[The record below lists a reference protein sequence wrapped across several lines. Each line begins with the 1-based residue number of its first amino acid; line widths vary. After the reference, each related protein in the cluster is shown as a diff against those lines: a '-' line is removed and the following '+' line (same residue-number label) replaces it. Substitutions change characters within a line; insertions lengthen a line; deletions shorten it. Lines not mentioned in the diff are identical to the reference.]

1 VRELEVFISELRPVD
16 GLSSGSVPSGEVSPL
31 THEVRDDPVEH
42 GALVAEALLT
52 RAQRSEVLC
61 RLRDYVLPEL
71 GNEQGCYVMYLI
83 VMAPNVI
90 VAKVKSDSTGFGNNV
105 LWDRR

>member
-1 VRELEVFISELRPVD
+1 VRELEVFISELLPVD

-42 GALVAEALLT
+42 GALVAKPLLT

-61 RLRDYVLPEL
+61 RLWDNVLPEL
-71 GNEQGCYVMYLI
+71 IN
-83 VMAPNVI
+83 
-90 VAKVKSDSTGFGNNV
+90 
-105 LWDRR
+105 